1 MNVGVLSKLNG
12 FQPKVGVLSVVV
24 VVVVVV
30 VVETAVSIS
39 AKHRQYR
46 YLMPFGHST
55 NC

>member
-12 FQPKVGVLSVVV
+12 FQPKVGVLSVV